1 MKKIISI
8 LVCTCM
14 VVSMA
19 FTAAAA
25 TRVPRTPSDSKEAPG
40 SLNDLLNS
48 LFGSSEESSDT
59 LSTIISDALD
69 SLKESLPEVIDS
81 VKEAIPEIVSGLEE
95 IGEFIPDQ
103 DSGDPGFLDH
113 ISDESGAE
121 GLQSILDQISGITG
135 SADTIISG
143 VDNSGEHPDLIS
155 GIADQPAEEGGES
168 SLNDLIGML
177 SGGVSGAA
185 APDAQTGSDEEQAPA
200 LVGGFTVCTDAQ
212 PLLTEE
218 EQDIFDKAETTLAGG
233 AYTPVA
239 VLGTQVV
246 AGTNYAYLCLGAP
259 DEPEDLAKW
268 YIVTLY
274 KDLSGNVTTLS
285 IRDIDLTDIQ
295 TMNSVYNPSF
305 VGSWSTSEPDQPGV
319 LPDDAQAA
327 FDKATKEYVGV
338 GYSPIALLGTQVVA
352 GLNYKFL
359 CFGTLVTKD
368 PVTSVYVLDIYQ
380 DPQGECTITDAQ
392 LFDLTSYI
400 SYGEAEDDAA
410 TPADDAAAPADDAA
424 APADDAA
431 GN

>member
-1 MKKIISI
+1 M
-8 LVCTCM
+8 
-14 VVSMA
+14 
-19 FTAAAA
+19 
-25 TRVPRTPSDSKEAPG
+25 
-40 SLNDLLNS
+40 
-48 LFGSSEESSDT
+48 
-59 LSTIISDALD
+59 
-69 SLKESLPEVIDS
+69 
-81 VKEAIPEIVSGLEE
+81 
-95 IGEFIPDQ
+95 GEFIPDQ
-103 DSGDPGFLDH
+103 DSGQPGFLDH
-113 ISDESGAE
+113 ISDETGAE
-121 GLQSILDQISGITG
+121 GLQSILDQISSITG
-135 SADTIISG
+135 SADSIIVGADDGS
-143 VDNSGEHPDLIS
+143 DHPGLIS
-155 GIADQPAEEGGES
+155 GIADQPADENAEGGES

-185 APDAQTGSDEEQAPA
+185 APDEQTGSDEEKAPA
-200 LVGGFTVCTDAQ
+200 MVGGFTVCTDAQ

-218 EQDIFDKAETTLAGG
+218 EQDIFKKAETTLAGG

-239 VLGTQVV
+239 VLGTQLV

-285 IRDIDLTDIQ
+285 IRDIDLTDIHI
-295 TMNSVYNPSF
+295 MNSVYNPSF
-305 VGSWSTSEPDQPGV
+305 VGSWTISEPDQPGV

-352 GLNYKFL
+352 GLNYKIL

-368 PVTSVYVLDIYQ
+368 PVTSVYVLDVYQ

-400 SYGEAEDDAA
+400 SYGEAKDDTAA
-410 TPADDAAAPADDAA
+410 SADDAAAPADDAA
-424 APADDAA
+424 APAEGEAVPEEEPA